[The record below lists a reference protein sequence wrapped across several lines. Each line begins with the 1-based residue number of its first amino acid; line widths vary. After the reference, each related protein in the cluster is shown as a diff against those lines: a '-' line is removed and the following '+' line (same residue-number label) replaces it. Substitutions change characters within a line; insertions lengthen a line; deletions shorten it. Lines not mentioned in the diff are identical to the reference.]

1 MSHKVINGQEESSSI
16 ISSNNIQYDNSNSNT
31 HNSNF
36 SNNLESHIDSFHNQ
50 YRTSI
55 NSKQDIT
62 DKTRNSLRKYTDSS
76 SNLTKKRKLIKK
88 KRPSSS
94 SKDLGKKKK
103 KRSSGSTTEHINESQ
118 QENNNQS
125 QNQKKDLEPIMEAP
139 PLEKIVKKS
148 NIYEFYIN
156 NRKGNKEELFFKD
169 NKISTTKYNIITFL
183 PKALMYQFLRLANV
197 YFVFIAVIQSI
208 PVISPLG
215 AATAIAPIVFVFT
228 VSLIREAIEDL
239 HRAKLDKEQNSD
251 DIETYRD
258 NCWTTIKS
266 GELEMGEIVQVKNE
280 GIFPADLMLIDS
292 NLPDG
297 ICYIETGT
305 LDGEKTLKIKT
316 SPNFTKGK
324 FIKKA
329 EILPNLESKLK
340 EQNNDALVLNGN
352 LIRNTEMPDKE
363 NNEKNKNE
371 EEKEKI
377 IYTKVDNI
385 SIEGIIQCDLPNP
398 SLYMLNGKA
407 NMRLNGIGNEF
418 PLDAKNL
425 LLKGARLKNTDWI
438 LGIVIYTGHNCKLM
452 KNAKEPIIKMS
463 SVEIILNKLLIGL
476 FILQVI
482 LSIISS
488 ILHFTYFKRDSN
500 LMIKSDTL
508 NEEEKIKNTFI
519 DYMDFNIYIDSLLS
533 FFTYLLLLNT
543 LIPVSLIIT
552 LEIVKIIQGIF
563 ITMDA
568 KSYSIYRKKFITTNS
583 VSLNEELGIVDYI
596 FSDKTGTLTCNK
608 MNLKFCVIGIQC
620 FEFIRNGLKS
630 DEIKINKDLR
640 EKEDIIPF
648 ENYDMIKSSSIKRT
662 NKDNSKE
669 NNTNLLPSIKYQN
682 YTVKSKE
689 KKNICIY
696 LDSSEKIIEEYWKAL
711 ALCHDCNIQN
721 GEYIGMSPDN
731 LELVK
736 SAKLQ
741 GFKFDVS
748 DNSHFVITYD
758 TNESNNNQYIENQKF
773 EKLCQIEFSSD
784 RKRESVLVKEGSLY
798 KLYIKGADS
807 IIEERLDE
815 STPTSVLERARYFV
829 NLFSARGYR
838 TLYVAMRILSVE
850 EYEDF
855 ISELEQAEM
864 DTLHKKEKLEQVH
877 ATIESNL
884 ILLGATIVEDKLQEN
899 VPEVIKEL
907 REAEI
912 KIWMLTGDKLSTA
925 YNIALSCNLINKKI
939 KTFFIEGKERQV
951 DENLKV
957 INKEEQEQVIITFV
971 KEYKHFIGEIEGGY
985 MEENTLKKK
994 FGILVDEKALL
1005 TITENEEIAKM
1016 FLSVAKLAVAVICC
1030 RVSPL
1035 QKSQVVKLLKNF
1047 DKTKITLAIGDG
1059 GNDVSMI
1066 MEAHI
1071 GIGIYGEEGLRAA
1084 QSSDYAIGEF
1094 QVLRRLLFFHG
1105 YLNLYRNSS
1114 MVIYFFYKNFVFTIN
1129 HFFYGFLND
1138 FSGQTIID
1146 DWFIILYNLL
1156 FTSLPLG
1163 VRGILDTTV
1172 KPEDGTIVELL
1183 MPFLYKEQKENPI
1196 FTIKNF
1202 ILSLFKGIIHAILNY
1217 FITIYTTNYVLN
1229 NDGYESNLW
1238 VISVCLYT
1246 NILLVV
1252 TVDLI
1257 ILTKY
1262 HTFINWIFII
1272 FFTLTLY
1279 ILFLVLVQ
1287 RISSFNS
1294 VGTMKI
1300 TFDSLLIW
1308 LNILFI
1314 VTICFLIDL
1323 IIVSFNALFFKTL
1336 RHEIQLIKDKN
1347 NISDE
1352 YIKTLSNPIKELL
1365 YEKLNKDNNEQQEI
1379 KIKKE
1384 KEKEIKKEII
1394 QEEEEVINKDK
1405 DKEINKDKEIKIK
1418 QKEKINNI
1426 NDKNINIIN
1435 VNKINN
1441 NDKYNE
1447 INLKMNNNNINNN
1460 IKINNINKSND
1471 IDKNK
1476 DIDII
1481 NNKPTIKKI
1490 IKKKRIKNIKHQ
1502 GTGIN
1507 TIEFKSN
1514 GTEKGIV
1521 NIKNKNN
1528 NKLISENNYRNEKT
1542 SSSYHKNLIYNEN
1555 KKISNRNMQFNSRK
1569 AAKNNR
1575 VNINMINGNNDSQK
1589 NSFSIQKDTT
1599 ERRLIKSKIK

>member
-1 MSHKVINGQEESSSI
+1 MSPKQRLNGQEESCSI
-16 ISSNNIQYDNSNSNT
+16 MSSNNIQYDNSNSYT
-31 HNSNF
+31 HNSNL
-36 SNNLESHIDSFHNQ
+36 SNNLDSHLDTYNNQ

-55 NSKQDIT
+55 NSKQDGFDARTTI
-62 DKTRNSLRKYTDSS
+62 RKPTDSS
-76 SNLTKKRKLIKK
+76 SKRGKLVK

-94 SKDLGKKKK
+94 QEIKKKKK
-103 KRSSGSTTEHINESQ
+103 KRLSNSTTDNKI
-118 QENNNQS
+118 ENQDKNSN
-125 QNQKKDLEPIMEAP
+125 NQKKDLEPIMEAP

-169 NKISTTKYNIITFL
+169 NKISTTKYNCITFL
-183 PKALMYQFLRLANV
+183 PKALMLQFIRLANV
-197 YFVFIAVIQSI
+197 YFVFIAIIQSI
-208 PVISPLG
+208 PIISPLG
-215 AATAIAPIVFVFT
+215 AATAIAPVVFVLS

-251 DIETYRD
+251 EIETYRD
-258 NCWTTIKS
+258 NCWEIIKS
-266 GELEMGEIVQVKNE
+266 GDLEMGEIVQVKNE
-280 GIFPADLMLIDS
+280 GIFPADLMLIES

-305 LDGEKTLKIKT
+305 LDGEKTLKIK
-316 SPNFTKGK
+316 SAPNFTKGK
-324 FIKKA
+324 FIKKVDSRLNNKLGKQNN
-329 EILPNLESKLK
+329 EILALNE
-340 EQNNDALVLNGN
+340 NNVNSVNNGGTN
-352 LIRNTEMPDKE
+352 LIRNTEMPDNDDKKRNVDE
-363 NNEKNKNE
+363 NNEDKN
-371 EEKEKI
+371 KI
-377 IYTKVDNI
+377 IYDKVDNL

-407 NMRLNGIGNEF
+407 NMRINGIGNEF

-452 KNAKEPIIKMS
+452 KNAKEPLTKMS
-463 SVEIILNKLLIGL
+463 TVEKLLNKLLVGI
-476 FILQVI
+476 FILQLI
-482 LSIISS
+482 LSLISA
-488 ILHFTYFKRDSN
+488 ILHFVYFKRDSK
-500 LMIKSDTL
+500 LMAESDTL
-508 NEEEKIKNTFI
+508 NDEEKNKNTFI
-519 DYMDFNIYIDSLLS
+519 DYKDFNIWVDSLLS

-543 LIPVSLIIT
+543 LIPVSLVIT
-552 LEIVKIIQGIF
+552 LEIVKLIQGLF
-563 ITMDA
+563 ISVDA
-568 KSYSIYRKKFITTNS
+568 KSYSFYRKKFITTNS

-620 FEFIRNGLKS
+620 YEFIRKGLNS
-630 DEIKINKDLR
+630 DEIEINKELR

-648 ENYDMIKSSSIKRT
+648 EDYDMIKNSSLKRG
-662 NKDNSKE
+662 NKIKE
-669 NNTNLLPSIKYQN
+669 NENNIKNNSNNLLPSIKYQN
-682 YTVKSKE
+682 YIVKSKE

-748 DNSHFVITYD
+748 DNSHFILAYE
-758 TNESNNNQYIENQKF
+758 TNEKNNFEQQKF
-773 EKLCQIEFSSD
+773 EKLCQIEFNSD

-815 STPTSVLERARYFV
+815 STPSAVLEKARYFV
-829 NLFSARGYR
+829 NLFSSKGYR

-850 EYEDF
+850 EFEDF

-864 DTLHKKEKLEQVH
+864 DTLHKKEKLEKVY
-877 ATIESNL
+877 ATIECNL

-939 KTFFIEGKERQV
+939 KTFFIEGKERQL
-951 DENLKV
+951 DENLNI
-957 INKEEQEQVIITFV
+957 INKAEQEEIIINFV
-971 KEYKHFIGEIEGGY
+971 KEYNYFVGDLEGGF
-985 MEENTLKKK
+985 MEENIHKKK

-1005 TITENEEIAKM
+1005 TITENEEIANM
-1016 FLSVAKLAVAVICC
+1016 FLSVAKKAIAVICC

-1035 QKSQVVKLLKNF
+1035 QKSQVVKLLKNY
-1047 DKTKITLAIGDG
+1047 DNSKITLAIGDG

-1094 QVLRRLLFFHG
+1094 QVLRRLIFFHG

-1114 MVIYFFYKNFVFTIN
+1114 MVIYFFYKNFVFTII
-1129 HFFYGFLND
+1129 HFFFGFLND

-1146 DWFIILYNLL
+1146 DWFITLYNLL

-1163 VRGILDTTV
+1163 VRGILDITL
-1172 KPEDGTIVELL
+1172 KPEDGKIVELL
-1183 MPFLYKEQKENPI
+1183 MPFLYKEQRENPI
-1196 FTIKNF
+1196 FTIKRF
-1202 ILSLFKGIIHAILNY
+1202 ILSLFKGVIHAILNY
-1217 FITIYTTNYVLN
+1217 FITIYTSNIIIN
-1229 NDGYESNLW
+1229 NDGFESNLW

-1246 NILLVV
+1246 NILLIV
-1252 TVDLI
+1252 TADLI

-1272 FFTLTLY
+1272 FMTIFLY
-1279 ILFLVLVQ
+1279 IIFLICVQ
-1287 RISSFNS
+1287 RFSFFKS
-1294 VGTMKI
+1294 MGTMKV

-1308 LNILFI
+1308 LNFFIVLIICISIDLFI
-1314 VTICFLIDL
+1314 LGINSI
-1323 IIVSFNALFFKTL
+1323 FFKSI
-1336 RHEIQLIKDKN
+1336 RHEVQLLENKD

-1352 YIKTLSNPIKELL
+1352 YIQNLNSPIKELL
-1365 YEKLNKDNNEQQEI
+1365 YEKLNKELKNETEKDNEKLNKEFRNETGKENG
-1379 KIKKE
+1379 KI
-1384 KEKEIKKEII
+1384 II
-1394 QEEEEVINKDK
+1394 ENEEE
-1405 DKEINKDKEIKIK
+1405 
-1418 QKEKINNI
+1418 
-1426 NDKNINIIN
+1426 
-1435 VNKINN
+1435 
-1441 NDKYNE
+1441 
-1447 INLKMNNNNINNN
+1447 
-1460 IKINNINKSND
+1460 IKINNSKSTININAIKSNNSNLD
-1471 IDKNK
+1471 KIERVSNLNMINTVNNTKNNVNILKEKDKN
-1476 DIDII
+1476 D
-1481 NNKPTIKKI
+1481 NNPSSNTTY
-1490 IKKKRIKNIKHQ
+1490 KRIVKRRKAKNLKNE
-1502 GTGIN
+1502 GTGIHIIDLKDNGINDNNDN
-1507 TIEFKSN
+1507 TKINS
-1514 GTEKGIV
+1514 
-1521 NIKNKNN
+1521 
-1528 NKLISENNYRNEKT
+1528 
-1542 SSSYHKNLIYNEN
+1542 YNEN
-1555 KKISNRNMQFNSRK
+1555 KKNNIFN
-1569 AAKNNR
+1569 
-1575 VNINMINGNNDSQK
+1575 
-1589 NSFSIQKDTT
+1589 
-1599 ERRLIKSKIK
+1599 L

>member
-1 MSHKVINGQEESSSI
+1 MSPKQRLNGQEESCSI
-16 ISSNNIQYDNSNSNT
+16 MSSNNIQYDNSNSYT
-31 HNSNF
+31 HNSNL
-36 SNNLESHIDSFHNQ
+36 SNNLDSHLDSYNNQ

-55 NSKQDIT
+55 NSKQDGFDARTTI
-62 DKTRNSLRKYTDSS
+62 RKPTDSS
-76 SNLTKKRKLIKK
+76 SKRGKLVK

-94 SKDLGKKKK
+94 QEIKKKKK
-103 KRSSGSTTEHINESQ
+103 KRLSNSTTDNKI
-118 QENNNQS
+118 ENQDKNSN
-125 QNQKKDLEPIMEAP
+125 NQKKDLEPIMEAP

-169 NKISTTKYNIITFL
+169 NKISTTKYNCITFL
-183 PKALMYQFLRLANV
+183 PKALMLQFIRLANV
-197 YFVFIAVIQSI
+197 YFVFIAIIQSI
-208 PVISPLG
+208 PIISPLG
-215 AATAIAPIVFVFT
+215 AATAIAPVVFVLS

-251 DIETYRD
+251 EIETYRD
-258 NCWTTIKS
+258 NCWEIIKS
-266 GELEMGEIVQVKNE
+266 GNLEMGEIVQVKNE
-280 GIFPADLMLIDS
+280 GIFPADLMLIES

-305 LDGEKTLKIKT
+305 LDGEKTLKIK
-316 SPNFTKGK
+316 SAPNFTKGK
-324 FIKKA
+324 FIKKVDSRLNNKLGKQNN
-329 EILPNLESKLK
+329 EILALNE
-340 EQNNDALVLNGN
+340 NNVNSVNNGGTN
-352 LIRNTEMPDKE
+352 LIRNTEMPDNDDKKRNVDE
-363 NNEKNKNE
+363 NNEDKN
-371 EEKEKI
+371 KI
-377 IYTKVDNI
+377 IYDKVDNL

-407 NMRLNGIGNEF
+407 NMRINGIGNEF

-452 KNAKEPIIKMS
+452 KNAKEPLTKMS
-463 SVEIILNKLLIGL
+463 TVEKLLNKLLVGI
-476 FILQVI
+476 FILQLI
-482 LSIISS
+482 LSLISA
-488 ILHFTYFKRDSN
+488 ILHFVYFKRDSK
-500 LMIKSDTL
+500 LMAESDTL
-508 NEEEKIKNTFI
+508 NDEEKNKNTFI
-519 DYMDFNIYIDSLLS
+519 DYMDFNIWVDSLLS

-543 LIPVSLIIT
+543 LIPVSLVIT
-552 LEIVKIIQGIF
+552 LEIVKLIQGLF
-563 ITMDA
+563 ISVDA
-568 KSYSIYRKKFITTNS
+568 KSYSFYRKKFITTNS

-620 FEFIRNGLKS
+620 YEFIRKGLNS
-630 DEIKINKDLR
+630 DEIEINKELR
-640 EKEDIIPF
+640 QKEDIIPF
-648 ENYDMIKSSSIKRT
+648 EDYDMIKNSSLKRG
-662 NKDNSKE
+662 NKIKE
-669 NNTNLLPSIKYQN
+669 NENNIKNNSNNLLPSIKYQN
-682 YTVKSKE
+682 YIVKSKE

-748 DNSHFVITYD
+748 DNSHFILAYE
-758 TNESNNNQYIENQKF
+758 TNEKNNFEQQKF
-773 EKLCQIEFSSD
+773 EKLCQIEFNSD

-815 STPTSVLERARYFV
+815 STPSAVLEKARYFV
-829 NLFSARGYR
+829 NLFSSKGYR

-850 EYEDF
+850 EFEDF

-864 DTLHKKEKLEQVH
+864 DTLHKKEKLEKVY
-877 ATIESNL
+877 ATIECNL

-939 KTFFIEGKERQV
+939 KTFFIEGKERQL
-951 DENLKV
+951 DENLNI
-957 INKEEQEQVIITFV
+957 INKAEQEEIIINFV
-971 KEYKHFIGEIEGGY
+971 KEYNYFVGDLEGGF
-985 MEENTLKKK
+985 MEENIHKKK

-1005 TITENEEIAKM
+1005 TITENEEIANM
-1016 FLSVAKLAVAVICC
+1016 FLSVAKKAIAVICC

-1035 QKSQVVKLLKNF
+1035 QKSQVVKLLKNY
-1047 DKTKITLAIGDG
+1047 DNSKITLAIGDG

-1094 QVLRRLLFFHG
+1094 QVLRRLIFFHG

-1114 MVIYFFYKNFVFTIN
+1114 MVIYFFYKNFVFTII
-1129 HFFYGFLND
+1129 HFFFGFLND

-1163 VRGILDTTV
+1163 VRGILDITL
-1172 KPEDGTIVELL
+1172 KPEDGKIVELL
-1183 MPFLYKEQKENPI
+1183 MPFLYKEQRENPI
-1196 FTIKNF
+1196 FTIKRF
-1202 ILSLFKGIIHAILNY
+1202 ILSLFKGVIHAILNY
-1217 FITIYTTNYVLN
+1217 FITIYTSNIIIN
-1229 NDGYESNLW
+1229 NDGFESNLW

-1246 NILLVV
+1246 NILLIV
-1252 TVDLI
+1252 TADLI

-1272 FFTLTLY
+1272 FMTIFLY
-1279 ILFLVLVQ
+1279 IIFLICVQ
-1287 RISSFNS
+1287 RFSFFKS
-1294 VGTMKI
+1294 MGTMKV

-1308 LNILFI
+1308 LNFFIVLIICISIDLFI
-1314 VTICFLIDL
+1314 LGINSI
-1323 IIVSFNALFFKTL
+1323 FFKSI
-1336 RHEIQLIKDKN
+1336 RHEVQLLENKD

-1352 YIKTLSNPIKELL
+1352 YIQNLNSPIKELL
-1365 YEKLNKDNNEQQEI
+1365 YEKLNKELKNETEKDNEKLNKEFRNETGKENG
-1379 KIKKE
+1379 KI
-1384 KEKEIKKEII
+1384 II
-1394 QEEEEVINKDK
+1394 ENEEE
-1405 DKEINKDKEIKIK
+1405 
-1418 QKEKINNI
+1418 
-1426 NDKNINIIN
+1426 
-1435 VNKINN
+1435 
-1441 NDKYNE
+1441 
-1447 INLKMNNNNINNN
+1447 
-1460 IKINNINKSND
+1460 IKINNSKSTININAIKSNNSNLD
-1471 IDKNK
+1471 KIERVSNLNMINTVNNTKNNVNILKEKDKN
-1476 DIDII
+1476 D
-1481 NNKPTIKKI
+1481 NNPSSNTTY
-1490 IKKKRIKNIKHQ
+1490 KRIVKRRKAKNLKNE
-1502 GTGIN
+1502 GTGIHIIDLKDNGINDNNDN
-1507 TIEFKSN
+1507 TKINS
-1514 GTEKGIV
+1514 
-1521 NIKNKNN
+1521 
-1528 NKLISENNYRNEKT
+1528 
-1542 SSSYHKNLIYNEN
+1542 YNEN
-1555 KKISNRNMQFNSRK
+1555 KKNNIFNKNHNILQNEKNKNKNLIYDEKENKKIGNSQKNKNRIK
-1569 AAKNNR
+1569 I
-1575 VNINMINGNNDSQK
+1575 VNINNRKVDNSIMK
-1589 NSFSIQKDTT
+1589 NSISLQRDTT
-1599 ERRLIKSKIK
+1599 ERKLLKSNFIK

>member
-1 MSHKVINGQEESSSI
+1 MSPKQRLNGQEESCSI
-16 ISSNNIQYDNSNSNT
+16 MSSNNIQYDNSNSYT
-31 HNSNF
+31 HNSNL
-36 SNNLESHIDSFHNQ
+36 SNNLDSHLDSYNNQ

-55 NSKQDIT
+55 NSKQDGFDARTTI
-62 DKTRNSLRKYTDSS
+62 RKPTDSS
-76 SNLTKKRKLIKK
+76 SKRGKLVK

-94 SKDLGKKKK
+94 QEIKKKKK
-103 KRSSGSTTEHINESQ
+103 KRLSNSTTDNKI
-118 QENNNQS
+118 ENQDKNSN
-125 QNQKKDLEPIMEAP
+125 NQKKDLEPIMEAP

-169 NKISTTKYNIITFL
+169 NKISTTKYNCITFL
-183 PKALMYQFLRLANV
+183 PKALMLQFIRLANV
-197 YFVFIAVIQSI
+197 YFVFIAIIQSI
-208 PVISPLG
+208 PIISPLG
-215 AATAIAPIVFVFT
+215 AATAIAPVVFVLS

-251 DIETYRD
+251 EIETYRD
-258 NCWTTIKS
+258 NCWEIIKS
-266 GELEMGEIVQVKNE
+266 GDLEMGEIVQVKNE
-280 GIFPADLMLIDS
+280 GIFPADLMLIES

-305 LDGEKTLKIKT
+305 LDGEKTLKIK
-316 SPNFTKGK
+316 SAPNFTKGK
-324 FIKKA
+324 FIKKVDSRLNNKLGKQNN
-329 EILPNLESKLK
+329 EILALNE
-340 EQNNDALVLNGN
+340 NNVNSVNNGGTN
-352 LIRNTEMPDKE
+352 LIRNTEMPDNDDKKRNVDE
-363 NNEKNKNE
+363 NNEDKN
-371 EEKEKI
+371 KI
-377 IYTKVDNI
+377 IYDKVDNL

-407 NMRLNGIGNEF
+407 NMRINGIGNEF

-452 KNAKEPIIKMS
+452 KNAKEPLTKMS
-463 SVEIILNKLLIGL
+463 TVEKLLNKLLVGI
-476 FILQVI
+476 FILQLI
-482 LSIISS
+482 LSLISA
-488 ILHFTYFKRDSN
+488 ILHFVYFKRDSK
-500 LMIKSDTL
+500 LMAESDTL
-508 NEEEKIKNTFI
+508 NDEEKNKNTFI
-519 DYMDFNIYIDSLLS
+519 DYMDFNIWVDSLLS

-543 LIPVSLIIT
+543 LIPVSLVIT
-552 LEIVKIIQGIF
+552 LEIVKLIQGLF
-563 ITMDA
+563 ISVDA
-568 KSYSIYRKKFITTNS
+568 KSYSFYRKKFITTNS

-620 FEFIRNGLKS
+620 YEFIRKGLNS
-630 DEIKINKDLR
+630 DEIEINKELR
-640 EKEDIIPF
+640 QKEDIIPF
-648 ENYDMIKSSSIKRT
+648 EDYDMIKNSSLKRG
-662 NKDNSKE
+662 NKIKE
-669 NNTNLLPSIKYQN
+669 NENNIKNNSNNLLPSIKYQN
-682 YTVKSKE
+682 YIVKSKE

-748 DNSHFVITYD
+748 DNSHFILAYE
-758 TNESNNNQYIENQKF
+758 TNEKNNFEQQKF
-773 EKLCQIEFSSD
+773 EKLCQIEFNSD

-815 STPTSVLERARYFV
+815 STPSAVLEKARYFV
-829 NLFSARGYR
+829 NLFSSKGYR

-850 EYEDF
+850 EFEDF
-855 ISELEQAEM
+855 ISELEQVEM
-864 DTLHKKEKLEQVH
+864 DTLHKKEKLEKVY
-877 ATIESNL
+877 ATIECNL

-939 KTFFIEGKERQV
+939 KTFFIEGKERQL
-951 DENLKV
+951 DENLNI
-957 INKEEQEQVIITFV
+957 INKAEQEEIIINFV
-971 KEYKHFIGEIEGGY
+971 KEYNYFVGDLEGGF
-985 MEENTLKKK
+985 MEENIHKKK

-1005 TITENEEIAKM
+1005 TITENEEIANM
-1016 FLSVAKLAVAVICC
+1016 FLSVAKKAIAVICC

-1035 QKSQVVKLLKNF
+1035 QKSQVVKLLKNY
-1047 DKTKITLAIGDG
+1047 DNSKITLAIGDG

-1094 QVLRRLLFFHG
+1094 QVLRRLIFFHG

-1114 MVIYFFYKNFVFTIN
+1114 MVIYFFYKNFVFTII
-1129 HFFYGFLND
+1129 HFFFGFLND

-1163 VRGILDTTV
+1163 VRGILDITL
-1172 KPEDGTIVELL
+1172 KPEDGKIVELL
-1183 MPFLYKEQKENPI
+1183 MPFLYKEQRENPI
-1196 FTIKNF
+1196 FTIKRF
-1202 ILSLFKGIIHAILNY
+1202 ILSLFKGVIHAILNY
-1217 FITIYTTNYVLN
+1217 FITIYTSNIIIN
-1229 NDGYESNLW
+1229 NDGFESNLW

-1246 NILLVV
+1246 NILLIV
-1252 TVDLI
+1252 TADLI

-1272 FFTLTLY
+1272 FMTIFLY
-1279 ILFLVLVQ
+1279 IIFLICVQ
-1287 RISSFNS
+1287 RFSFFKS
-1294 VGTMKI
+1294 MGTMKV

-1308 LNILFI
+1308 LNFFIVLIICISIDLFI
-1314 VTICFLIDL
+1314 LGINSI
-1323 IIVSFNALFFKTL
+1323 FFKSI
-1336 RHEIQLIKDKN
+1336 RHEVQLLENKD

-1352 YIKTLSNPIKELL
+1352 YIQNLNSPIKELL
-1365 YEKLNKDNNEQQEI
+1365 YEKLNKELKNETEKDNEKLNKEFRNETGKENG
-1379 KIKKE
+1379 KI
-1384 KEKEIKKEII
+1384 II
-1394 QEEEEVINKDK
+1394 ENEEE
-1405 DKEINKDKEIKIK
+1405 
-1418 QKEKINNI
+1418 
-1426 NDKNINIIN
+1426 
-1435 VNKINN
+1435 
-1441 NDKYNE
+1441 
-1447 INLKMNNNNINNN
+1447 
-1460 IKINNINKSND
+1460 IKINNSKSTININAIKSNNSNLD
-1471 IDKNK
+1471 KIERVSNLNMINTVNNTKNNVNILKEKDKN
-1476 DIDII
+1476 D
-1481 NNKPTIKKI
+1481 NNPSSNTTY
-1490 IKKKRIKNIKHQ
+1490 KRIVKRRKAKNLKNE
-1502 GTGIN
+1502 GTGIHIIDLKDNGINDNNDN
-1507 TIEFKSN
+1507 TKINS
-1514 GTEKGIV
+1514 
-1521 NIKNKNN
+1521 
-1528 NKLISENNYRNEKT
+1528 
-1542 SSSYHKNLIYNEN
+1542 YNEN
-1555 KKISNRNMQFNSRK
+1555 KKNNIFNKNHNILQNEKNKNKNLIYDEKENKKIGNSQKNKNRIK
-1569 AAKNNR
+1569 I
-1575 VNINMINGNNDSQK
+1575 VNINNRKVDNSIMK
-1589 NSFSIQKDTT
+1589 NSISLQRDTT
-1599 ERRLIKSKIK
+1599 ERKLLKSNFIK

>member
-1 MSHKVINGQEESSSI
+1 MSPKQRLNGQEESCSI
-16 ISSNNIQYDNSNSNT
+16 MSSNNIQYDNSNSYT
-31 HNSNF
+31 HNSNL
-36 SNNLESHIDSFHNQ
+36 SNNLDSHLDSYNNQ

-55 NSKQDIT
+55 NSKQDGFDARTTI
-62 DKTRNSLRKYTDSS
+62 RKPTDSS
-76 SNLTKKRKLIKK
+76 SKRGKLVK

-94 SKDLGKKKK
+94 QEIKKKKK
-103 KRSSGSTTEHINESQ
+103 KRLSNSTTDNKI
-118 QENNNQS
+118 ENQDKNSN
-125 QNQKKDLEPIMEAP
+125 NQKKDLEPIMEAP

-169 NKISTTKYNIITFL
+169 NKISTTKYNCITFL
-183 PKALMYQFLRLANV
+183 PKALMLQFIRLANV
-197 YFVFIAVIQSI
+197 YFVFIAIIQSI
-208 PVISPLG
+208 PIISPLG
-215 AATAIAPIVFVFT
+215 AATAIAPIVFVLS

-251 DIETYRD
+251 EIETYRD
-258 NCWTTIKS
+258 NCWEIIKS
-266 GELEMGEIVQVKNE
+266 GDLEMGEIVQVKNE
-280 GIFPADLMLIDS
+280 GIFPADLMLIES

-305 LDGEKTLKIKT
+305 LDGEKTLKIK
-316 SPNFTKGK
+316 SAPNFTKGK
-324 FIKKA
+324 FIKKVDSRLNNKLGKQNN
-329 EILPNLESKLK
+329 EILALNE
-340 EQNNDALVLNGN
+340 NNVNSVNNGGTN
-352 LIRNTEMPDKE
+352 LIRNTEMPDNDDKKRNVDE
-363 NNEKNKNE
+363 NNEDKN
-371 EEKEKI
+371 KI
-377 IYTKVDNI
+377 IYDKVDNL

-407 NMRLNGIGNEF
+407 NMRINGIGNEF

-452 KNAKEPIIKMS
+452 KNAKEPLTKMS
-463 SVEIILNKLLIGL
+463 TVEKLLNKLLVGI
-476 FILQVI
+476 FILQLI
-482 LSIISS
+482 LSLISA
-488 ILHFTYFKRDSN
+488 ILHFVYFKRDSK
-500 LMIKSDTL
+500 LMAESDTL
-508 NEEEKIKNTFI
+508 NDEEKNKNTFI
-519 DYMDFNIYIDSLLS
+519 DYMDFNIWVDSLLS

-543 LIPVSLIIT
+543 LIPVSLVIA
-552 LEIVKIIQGIF
+552 LEIVKLIQGLF
-563 ITMDA
+563 ISVDA
-568 KSYSIYRKKFITTNS
+568 KSYSFYRKKFITTNS

-620 FEFIRNGLKS
+620 YEFIRKGLNS
-630 DEIKINKDLR
+630 DEIEINKELR

-648 ENYDMIKSSSIKRT
+648 EDYDMIKNSSLKRG
-662 NKDNSKE
+662 NKIKE
-669 NNTNLLPSIKYQN
+669 NENNIKNNSNNLLPSIKYQN
-682 YTVKSKE
+682 YIVKSKE

-736 SAKLQ
+736 SAKVQ

-748 DNSHFVITYD
+748 DNSHFILAYE
-758 TNESNNNQYIENQKF
+758 TNEKNNFEQQKF
-773 EKLCQIEFSSD
+773 EKLCQIEFNSD

-815 STPTSVLERARYFV
+815 STPSAVLEKARYFV
-829 NLFSARGYR
+829 NLFSSKGYR

-850 EYEDF
+850 EFEDF

-864 DTLHKKEKLEQVH
+864 DTLHKKEKLEKVY
-877 ATIESNL
+877 ATIECNL

-939 KTFFIEGKERQV
+939 KTFFIEGKERQL
-951 DENLKV
+951 DENLNI
-957 INKEEQEQVIITFV
+957 INKAEQEEIIINFV
-971 KEYKHFIGEIEGGY
+971 KEYNYFVGDLEGGF
-985 MEENTLKKK
+985 MEENIHKKK

-1005 TITENEEIAKM
+1005 TITENEEIANM
-1016 FLSVAKLAVAVICC
+1016 FLSVAKKAIAVICC

-1035 QKSQVVKLLKNF
+1035 QKSQVVKLLKNY
-1047 DKTKITLAIGDG
+1047 DNSKITLAIGDG

-1094 QVLRRLLFFHG
+1094 QVLRRLIFFHG

-1114 MVIYFFYKNFVFTIN
+1114 MVIYFFYKNFVFTII
-1129 HFFYGFLND
+1129 HFFFGFLND

-1163 VRGILDTTV
+1163 VRGILDITL
-1172 KPEDGTIVELL
+1172 KPEDGKIVELL
-1183 MPFLYKEQKENPI
+1183 MPFLYKEQRENPI
-1196 FTIKNF
+1196 FTVKRF
-1202 ILSLFKGIIHAILNY
+1202 ILSLFKGVIHAILNY
-1217 FITIYTTNYVLN
+1217 FITIYTSNIIIN
-1229 NDGYESNLW
+1229 NDGFESNLW

-1246 NILLVV
+1246 NILLIV
-1252 TVDLI
+1252 TADLI

-1272 FFTLTLY
+1272 FMTIFLY
-1279 ILFLVLVQ
+1279 IIFLICVQ
-1287 RISSFNS
+1287 RFSFFKS
-1294 VGTMKI
+1294 MGTMKV

-1308 LNILFI
+1308 LNFFIVLIICISIDLFI
-1314 VTICFLIDL
+1314 LGINSI
-1323 IIVSFNALFFKTL
+1323 FFKSI
-1336 RHEIQLIKDKN
+1336 RHEVQLLENKD

-1352 YIKTLSNPIKELL
+1352 YIQNLNSPIKELL
-1365 YEKLNKDNNEQQEI
+1365 YEKLNKELKNETEKDNEKLNKEFRNETGKENG
-1379 KIKKE
+1379 KI
-1384 KEKEIKKEII
+1384 II
-1394 QEEEEVINKDK
+1394 ENEEE
-1405 DKEINKDKEIKIK
+1405 
-1418 QKEKINNI
+1418 
-1426 NDKNINIIN
+1426 
-1435 VNKINN
+1435 
-1441 NDKYNE
+1441 
-1447 INLKMNNNNINNN
+1447 
-1460 IKINNINKSND
+1460 IKINNSKSTININAIKSNNSNLD
-1471 IDKNK
+1471 KIERVSNLNMINTVNNTKNNVNILKEKDKN
-1476 DIDII
+1476 D
-1481 NNKPTIKKI
+1481 NNPSSNTTY
-1490 IKKKRIKNIKHQ
+1490 KRIVKRRKAKNLKNE
-1502 GTGIN
+1502 GTGIHIIDLKDNGINDNNDN
-1507 TIEFKSN
+1507 TKINS
-1514 GTEKGIV
+1514 
-1521 NIKNKNN
+1521 
-1528 NKLISENNYRNEKT
+1528 
-1542 SSSYHKNLIYNEN
+1542 YNEN
-1555 KKISNRNMQFNSRK
+1555 KKNNIFNKNHNILQNEKNKNKNLIYDEKENKKIGNSQKNKNRIK
-1569 AAKNNR
+1569 I
-1575 VNINMINGNNDSQK
+1575 VNINNRKVDNSIMK
-1589 NSFSIQKDTT
+1589 NSISLQRDTT
-1599 ERRLIKSKIK
+1599 ERKLLKSNFIK

>member
-1 MSHKVINGQEESSSI
+1 MSPKQRLNGQEESCSI
-16 ISSNNIQYDNSNSNT
+16 MSSNNIQYDNSNSYT
-31 HNSNF
+31 HNSNL
-36 SNNLESHIDSFHNQ
+36 SNNLDSHLDSYNNQ

-55 NSKQDIT
+55 NSKQDGFDARTTI
-62 DKTRNSLRKYTDSS
+62 RKPTDSS
-76 SNLTKKRKLIKK
+76 SKRGKLVK

-94 SKDLGKKKK
+94 QEIKKKKK
-103 KRSSGSTTEHINESQ
+103 KRLSNSTTDNKI
-118 QENNNQS
+118 ENQDKNSN
-125 QNQKKDLEPIMEAP
+125 NQKKDLEPIMEAP

-169 NKISTTKYNIITFL
+169 NKISTTKYNCITFL
-183 PKALMYQFLRLANV
+183 PKALMLQFIRLANV
-197 YFVFIAVIQSI
+197 YFVFIAIIQSI
-208 PVISPLG
+208 PIISPLG
-215 AATAIAPIVFVFT
+215 AATAIAPVVFVLS

-251 DIETYRD
+251 EIETYRD
-258 NCWTTIKS
+258 NCWEIIKS
-266 GELEMGEIVQVKNE
+266 GDLEMGEIVQVKNE
-280 GIFPADLMLIDS
+280 GIFPADLMLIES

-305 LDGEKTLKIKT
+305 LDGEKTLKIK
-316 SPNFTKGK
+316 SAPNFTKGK
-324 FIKKA
+324 FIKKVDSRLNNKLGKQNN
-329 EILPNLESKLK
+329 EILALNE
-340 EQNNDALVLNGN
+340 NNVNSVNNGGTN
-352 LIRNTEMPDKE
+352 LIRNTEMPDNDDKKRNVDE
-363 NNEKNKNE
+363 NNEDKN
-371 EEKEKI
+371 KI
-377 IYTKVDNI
+377 IYDKVDNL

-407 NMRLNGIGNEF
+407 NMRINGIGNEF

-452 KNAKEPIIKMS
+452 KNAKEPLTKMS
-463 SVEIILNKLLIGL
+463 TVEKLLNKLLVGI
-476 FILQVI
+476 FILQLI
-482 LSIISS
+482 LSLISA
-488 ILHFTYFKRDSN
+488 ILHFVYFKRDSK
-500 LMIKSDTL
+500 LMAESDTL
-508 NEEEKIKNTFI
+508 NDEEKNKNTFI
-519 DYMDFNIYIDSLLS
+519 DYMDFNIWVDSLLS

-543 LIPVSLIIT
+543 LIPVSLVIT
-552 LEIVKIIQGIF
+552 LEIVKLIQGLF
-563 ITMDA
+563 ISVDA
-568 KSYSIYRKKFITTNS
+568 KSYSFYRKKFITTNS

-620 FEFIRNGLKS
+620 YEFIRKGLNS
-630 DEIKINKDLR
+630 DEIEINKELR
-640 EKEDIIPF
+640 QKEDIIPF
-648 ENYDMIKSSSIKRT
+648 EDYDMIKNSSLKRG
-662 NKDNSKE
+662 NKIKE
-669 NNTNLLPSIKYQN
+669 NENNIKNNSNNLLPSIKYQN
-682 YTVKSKE
+682 YIVKSKE

-748 DNSHFVITYD
+748 DNSHFILAYE
-758 TNESNNNQYIENQKF
+758 TNEKNNFEQQKF
-773 EKLCQIEFSSD
+773 EKLCQIEFNSD

-815 STPTSVLERARYFV
+815 STPSAVLEKARYFV
-829 NLFSARGYR
+829 NLFSSKGYR

-850 EYEDF
+850 EFEDF
-855 ISELEQAEM
+855 ISELEQVEM
-864 DTLHKKEKLEQVH
+864 DTLHKKEKLEKVY
-877 ATIESNL
+877 ATIECNL

-939 KTFFIEGKERQV
+939 KTFFIEGKERQL
-951 DENLKV
+951 DENLNI
-957 INKEEQEQVIITFV
+957 INKAEQEEIIINFV
-971 KEYKHFIGEIEGGY
+971 KEYNYFVGDLEGGF
-985 MEENTLKKK
+985 MEENIHKKK

-1005 TITENEEIAKM
+1005 TITENEEIANM
-1016 FLSVAKLAVAVICC
+1016 FLSVAKKAIAVICC

-1035 QKSQVVKLLKNF
+1035 QKSQVVKLLKNY
-1047 DKTKITLAIGDG
+1047 DNSKITLAIGDG

-1094 QVLRRLLFFHG
+1094 QVLRRLIFFHG

-1114 MVIYFFYKNFVFTIN
+1114 MVIYFFYKNFVFTII
-1129 HFFYGFLND
+1129 HFFFGFLND

-1163 VRGILDTTV
+1163 VRGILDITL
-1172 KPEDGTIVELL
+1172 KPEDGKIVELL
-1183 MPFLYKEQKENPI
+1183 MPFLYKEQRENPI
-1196 FTIKNF
+1196 FTIKRF
-1202 ILSLFKGIIHAILNY
+1202 ILSLFKGVIHAILNY
-1217 FITIYTTNYVLN
+1217 FITIYTSNIIIN
-1229 NDGYESNLW
+1229 NDGFESNLW

-1246 NILLVV
+1246 NILLIV
-1252 TVDLI
+1252 TADLI

-1272 FFTLTLY
+1272 FMTIFLY
-1279 ILFLVLVQ
+1279 IIFLICVQ
-1287 RISSFNS
+1287 RFSFFKS
-1294 VGTMKI
+1294 MGTMKV

-1308 LNILFI
+1308 LNFFIVLIICISIDLFI
-1314 VTICFLIDL
+1314 LGINSI
-1323 IIVSFNALFFKTL
+1323 FFKSI
-1336 RHEIQLIKDKN
+1336 RHEVQLLENKD

-1352 YIKTLSNPIKELL
+1352 YIQNLNSPIKELL
-1365 YEKLNKDNNEQQEI
+1365 YEKLNKELKNETEKDNEKLNKEFRNETGKENG
-1379 KIKKE
+1379 KI
-1384 KEKEIKKEII
+1384 II
-1394 QEEEEVINKDK
+1394 ENEEE
-1405 DKEINKDKEIKIK
+1405 
-1418 QKEKINNI
+1418 
-1426 NDKNINIIN
+1426 
-1435 VNKINN
+1435 
-1441 NDKYNE
+1441 
-1447 INLKMNNNNINNN
+1447 
-1460 IKINNINKSND
+1460 IKINNSKSTININAIKLNNSNLD
-1471 IDKNK
+1471 KIERVSNLNMINTVNNTKNNVNILKEKDKN
-1476 DIDII
+1476 D
-1481 NNKPTIKKI
+1481 NNPSSNTTY
-1490 IKKKRIKNIKHQ
+1490 KRIVKRRKAKNLKNE
-1502 GTGIN
+1502 GTGIHIIDLKDNGINDNNDN
-1507 TIEFKSN
+1507 TKINS
-1514 GTEKGIV
+1514 
-1521 NIKNKNN
+1521 
-1528 NKLISENNYRNEKT
+1528 
-1542 SSSYHKNLIYNEN
+1542 YNEN
-1555 KKISNRNMQFNSRK
+1555 KKNNIFN
-1569 AAKNNR
+1569 KNH
-1575 VNINMINGNNDSQK
+1575 NILQNEKNKNKNKNLIYDEKENKKIGNSQK
-1589 NSFSIQKDTT
+1589 NKNRIKIVNSISLQRETT
-1599 ERRLIKSKIK
+1599 ERKLLKSNFIK

>member
-1 MSHKVINGQEESSSI
+1 MSPKQRLNGQEESCSI
-16 ISSNNIQYDNSNSNT
+16 MSSNNIQYDNSNSYT
-31 HNSNF
+31 HNSNL
-36 SNNLESHIDSFHNQ
+36 SNNLDSHLDSYNNQ

-55 NSKQDIT
+55 NSKQDGFDARTTI
-62 DKTRNSLRKYTDSS
+62 RKPTDSS
-76 SNLTKKRKLIKK
+76 SKRGKLVK

-94 SKDLGKKKK
+94 QEIKKKKK
-103 KRSSGSTTEHINESQ
+103 KRLSNSTTDNKI
-118 QENNNQS
+118 ENQDKNSN
-125 QNQKKDLEPIMEAP
+125 NQKKDLEPIMEAP

-169 NKISTTKYNIITFL
+169 NKISTTKYNCITFL
-183 PKALMYQFLRLANV
+183 PKALMLQFIRLANV
-197 YFVFIAVIQSI
+197 YFVFIAIIQSI
-208 PVISPLG
+208 PIISPLG
-215 AATAIAPIVFVFT
+215 AATAIAPIVFVLS

-251 DIETYRD
+251 EIETYRD
-258 NCWTTIKS
+258 NCWEIIKS
-266 GELEMGEIVQVKNE
+266 GDLEMGEIVQVKNE
-280 GIFPADLMLIDS
+280 GIFPADLMLIES

-305 LDGEKTLKIKT
+305 LDGEKTLKIK
-316 SPNFTKGK
+316 SAPNFTKGK
-324 FIKKA
+324 FIKKVDSRLNNKLGKQNN
-329 EILPNLESKLK
+329 EILALNE
-340 EQNNDALVLNGN
+340 NNVNSVNNGGTN
-352 LIRNTEMPDKE
+352 LIRNTEMPDNDDKKRNVDE
-363 NNEKNKNE
+363 NNEDKN
-371 EEKEKI
+371 KI
-377 IYTKVDNI
+377 IYDKVDNL

-407 NMRLNGIGNEF
+407 NMRINGIGNEF

-452 KNAKEPIIKMS
+452 KNAKEPLTKMS
-463 SVEIILNKLLIGL
+463 TVEKLLNKLLVGI
-476 FILQVI
+476 FILQLI
-482 LSIISS
+482 LSLISA
-488 ILHFTYFKRDSN
+488 ILHFVYFKRDSK
-500 LMIKSDTL
+500 LMAESDTL
-508 NEEEKIKNTFI
+508 NDEEKNKNTFI
-519 DYMDFNIYIDSLLS
+519 DYMDFNIWVDSLLS

-543 LIPVSLIIT
+543 LIPVSLVIT
-552 LEIVKIIQGIF
+552 LEIVKLIQGLF
-563 ITMDA
+563 ISVDA
-568 KSYSIYRKKFITTNS
+568 KSYSFYRKKFITTNS

-620 FEFIRNGLKS
+620 YEFIRKGLNS
-630 DEIKINKDLR
+630 DEIEINKELR

-648 ENYDMIKSSSIKRT
+648 EDYDMIKNSSLKRG
-662 NKDNSKE
+662 NKIKE
-669 NNTNLLPSIKYQN
+669 NENNIKNNSNNLLPSIKYQN
-682 YTVKSKE
+682 YIVKSKE

-748 DNSHFVITYD
+748 DNSHFILAYE
-758 TNESNNNQYIENQKF
+758 TNEKNNFEQQKF
-773 EKLCQIEFSSD
+773 EKLCQIEFNSD

-815 STPTSVLERARYFV
+815 STPSAVLEKARYFV
-829 NLFSARGYR
+829 NLFSSKGYR

-850 EYEDF
+850 EFEDF

-864 DTLHKKEKLEQVH
+864 DTLHKKEKLEKVY
-877 ATIESNL
+877 ATIECNL

-939 KTFFIEGKERQV
+939 KTFFIEGKERQL
-951 DENLKV
+951 DENLNI
-957 INKEEQEQVIITFV
+957 INKAEQEEIIINFV
-971 KEYKHFIGEIEGGY
+971 KEYNYFVGDLEGGF
-985 MEENTLKKK
+985 MEENIHKKK

-1005 TITENEEIAKM
+1005 TITENEEIANM
-1016 FLSVAKLAVAVICC
+1016 FLSVAKKAIAVICC

-1035 QKSQVVKLLKNF
+1035 QKSQVVKLLKNY
-1047 DKTKITLAIGDG
+1047 DNSKITLAIGDG

-1094 QVLRRLLFFHG
+1094 QVLRRLIFFHG

-1114 MVIYFFYKNFVFTIN
+1114 MVIYFFYKNFVFTII
-1129 HFFYGFLND
+1129 HFFFGFLND

-1146 DWFIILYNLL
+1146 DWFITLYNLL

-1163 VRGILDTTV
+1163 VRGILDITL
-1172 KPEDGTIVELL
+1172 KPEDGKIVELL
-1183 MPFLYKEQKENPI
+1183 MPFLYKEQRENPI
-1196 FTIKNF
+1196 FTIKRF
-1202 ILSLFKGIIHAILNY
+1202 ILSLFKGVIHAILNY
-1217 FITIYTTNYVLN
+1217 FITIYTSNIIIN
-1229 NDGYESNLW
+1229 NDGFESNLW

-1246 NILLVV
+1246 NILLIV
-1252 TVDLI
+1252 TADLI

-1272 FFTLTLY
+1272 FMTIFLY
-1279 ILFLVLVQ
+1279 IIFLICVQ
-1287 RISSFNS
+1287 RFSFFKS
-1294 VGTMKI
+1294 MGTMKV

-1308 LNILFI
+1308 LNFFIVLIICISIDLFI
-1314 VTICFLIDL
+1314 LGINSI
-1323 IIVSFNALFFKTL
+1323 FFKSI
-1336 RHEIQLIKDKN
+1336 RHEVQLLENKD

-1352 YIKTLSNPIKELL
+1352 YIQNLNSPIKELL
-1365 YEKLNKDNNEQQEI
+1365 YEKLNKKLKNETEKDNEKLNKEFRNETGKENG
-1379 KIKKE
+1379 KI
-1384 KEKEIKKEII
+1384 II
-1394 QEEEEVINKDK
+1394 ENEEE
-1405 DKEINKDKEIKIK
+1405 
-1418 QKEKINNI
+1418 
-1426 NDKNINIIN
+1426 
-1435 VNKINN
+1435 
-1441 NDKYNE
+1441 
-1447 INLKMNNNNINNN
+1447 
-1460 IKINNINKSND
+1460 IKINNSKSTININAIKSNNSNLD
-1471 IDKNK
+1471 KIERVSNLNMINTVNNTKNNVNILKEKDKN
-1476 DIDII
+1476 D
-1481 NNKPTIKKI
+1481 NNPSSNTTY
-1490 IKKKRIKNIKHQ
+1490 KRIVKRRKAKNLKNE
-1502 GTGIN
+1502 GTGIHIIDLKDNGINDNNDN
-1507 TIEFKSN
+1507 TKINS
-1514 GTEKGIV
+1514 
-1521 NIKNKNN
+1521 
-1528 NKLISENNYRNEKT
+1528 
-1542 SSSYHKNLIYNEN
+1542 YNEN
-1555 KKISNRNMQFNSRK
+1555 KKNNIFNKNHNILQNEKNKNKNKNLIYDEKENKKIGNSQKNKNRIK
-1569 AAKNNR
+1569 I
-1575 VNINMINGNNDSQK
+1575 VNINNRKVDNSIMK
-1589 NSFSIQKDTT
+1589 NSISLQRDTT
-1599 ERRLIKSKIK
+1599 ERKLLKSNFIK

>member
-1 MSHKVINGQEESSSI
+1 MSPKQRLNGQEESCSI
-16 ISSNNIQYDNSNSNT
+16 MSSNNIQYDNSNSYT
-31 HNSNF
+31 HNSNL
-36 SNNLESHIDSFHNQ
+36 SNNLDSHLDSYNNQ

-55 NSKQDIT
+55 NSKQDGFDARTTI
-62 DKTRNSLRKYTDSS
+62 RKPTDSS
-76 SNLTKKRKLIKK
+76 SKRGKLVK

-94 SKDLGKKKK
+94 QEIKKKKK
-103 KRSSGSTTEHINESQ
+103 KRLSNSTTDNKI
-118 QENNNQS
+118 ENQDKNSN
-125 QNQKKDLEPIMEAP
+125 NQKKDLEPIMEAP

-169 NKISTTKYNIITFL
+169 NKISTTKYNCITFL
-183 PKALMYQFLRLANV
+183 PKALMLQFIRLANV
-197 YFVFIAVIQSI
+197 YFVFIAIIQSI
-208 PVISPLG
+208 PIISPLG
-215 AATAIAPIVFVFT
+215 AATAIAPVVFVLS

-251 DIETYRD
+251 EIETYRD
-258 NCWTTIKS
+258 NCWEIIKS
-266 GELEMGEIVQVKNE
+266 GDLEMGEIVQVKNE
-280 GIFPADLMLIDS
+280 GIFPADLMLIES

-305 LDGEKTLKIKT
+305 LDGEKTLKIK
-316 SPNFTKGK
+316 SAPNFTKGK
-324 FIKKA
+324 FIKKVDSRLNNKLGKQNN
-329 EILPNLESKLK
+329 EILALNE
-340 EQNNDALVLNGN
+340 NNVNSVNNGGTN
-352 LIRNTEMPDKE
+352 LIRNTEMPDNDDKKRNVDE
-363 NNEKNKNE
+363 NNEDKN
-371 EEKEKI
+371 KI
-377 IYTKVDNI
+377 IYDKVDNL

-407 NMRLNGIGNEF
+407 NMRINGIGNEF

-452 KNAKEPIIKMS
+452 KNAKEPLTKMS
-463 SVEIILNKLLIGL
+463 TVEKLLNKLLVGI
-476 FILQVI
+476 FILQLI
-482 LSIISS
+482 LSLISA
-488 ILHFTYFKRDSN
+488 ILHFVYFKRDSK
-500 LMIKSDTL
+500 LMAESDTL
-508 NEEEKIKNTFI
+508 NDEEKNKNTFI
-519 DYMDFNIYIDSLLS
+519 DYMDFNIWVDSLLS

-543 LIPVSLIIT
+543 LIPVSLVIT
-552 LEIVKIIQGIF
+552 LEIVKLIQGLF
-563 ITMDA
+563 ISVDA
-568 KSYSIYRKKFITTNS
+568 KSYSFYRKKFITTNS

-620 FEFIRNGLKS
+620 YEFIRKGLNS
-630 DEIKINKDLR
+630 DEIEINKELR
-640 EKEDIIPF
+640 QKEDIIPF
-648 ENYDMIKSSSIKRT
+648 EDYDMIKNSSLKRG
-662 NKDNSKE
+662 NKIKE
-669 NNTNLLPSIKYQN
+669 NENNIKNNSNNLLPSIKYQN
-682 YTVKSKE
+682 YIVKSKE

-748 DNSHFVITYD
+748 DNSHFILAYE
-758 TNESNNNQYIENQKF
+758 TNEKNNFEQQKF
-773 EKLCQIEFSSD
+773 EKLCQIEFNSD

-815 STPTSVLERARYFV
+815 STPSAVLEKARYFV
-829 NLFSARGYR
+829 NLFSSKGYR

-850 EYEDF
+850 EFEDF
-855 ISELEQAEM
+855 ISELEQVEM
-864 DTLHKKEKLEQVH
+864 DTLHKKEKLEKVY
-877 ATIESNL
+877 ATIECNL

-939 KTFFIEGKERQV
+939 KTFFIEGKERQL
-951 DENLKV
+951 DENLNI
-957 INKEEQEQVIITFV
+957 INKAEQEEIIINFV
-971 KEYKHFIGEIEGGY
+971 KEYNYFVGDLEGGF
-985 MEENTLKKK
+985 MEENIHKKK

-1005 TITENEEIAKM
+1005 TITENEEIANM
-1016 FLSVAKLAVAVICC
+1016 FLSVAKKAIAVICC

-1035 QKSQVVKLLKNF
+1035 QKSQVVKLLKNY
-1047 DKTKITLAIGDG
+1047 DNSKITLAIGDG

-1094 QVLRRLLFFHG
+1094 QVLRRLIFFHG

-1114 MVIYFFYKNFVFTIN
+1114 MVIYFFYKNFVFTII
-1129 HFFYGFLND
+1129 HFFFGFLND

-1163 VRGILDTTV
+1163 VRGILDITL
-1172 KPEDGTIVELL
+1172 KPEDGKIVELL
-1183 MPFLYKEQKENPI
+1183 MPFLYKEQRENPI
-1196 FTIKNF
+1196 FTIKRF
-1202 ILSLFKGIIHAILNY
+1202 ILSLFKGVIHAILNY
-1217 FITIYTTNYVLN
+1217 FITIYTSNIIIN
-1229 NDGYESNLW
+1229 NDGFESNLW

-1246 NILLVV
+1246 NILLIV
-1252 TVDLI
+1252 TADLI

-1272 FFTLTLY
+1272 FMTIFLY
-1279 ILFLVLVQ
+1279 IIFLICVQ
-1287 RISSFNS
+1287 RFSFFKS
-1294 VGTMKI
+1294 MGTMKV

-1308 LNILFI
+1308 LNFFIVLIICISIDLFI
-1314 VTICFLIDL
+1314 LGINSI
-1323 IIVSFNALFFKTL
+1323 FFKSI
-1336 RHEIQLIKDKN
+1336 RHEVQLLENKD

-1352 YIKTLSNPIKELL
+1352 YIQNLNSPIKELL
-1365 YEKLNKDNNEQQEI
+1365 YEKLNKELKNETEKDNEKLNKEFRNETGKENG
-1379 KIKKE
+1379 KI
-1384 KEKEIKKEII
+1384 II
-1394 QEEEEVINKDK
+1394 ENEEE
-1405 DKEINKDKEIKIK
+1405 
-1418 QKEKINNI
+1418 
-1426 NDKNINIIN
+1426 
-1435 VNKINN
+1435 
-1441 NDKYNE
+1441 
-1447 INLKMNNNNINNN
+1447 
-1460 IKINNINKSND
+1460 IKINNSKSTININAIKLNNSNLD
-1471 IDKNK
+1471 KIERVSNLNMINTVNNTKNNVNILKEKDKN
-1476 DIDII
+1476 D
-1481 NNKPTIKKI
+1481 NNPSSNTTY
-1490 IKKKRIKNIKHQ
+1490 KRIVKRRKAKNLKNE
-1502 GTGIN
+1502 GTGIHIIDLKDNGINDNNDN
-1507 TIEFKSN
+1507 TKINS
-1514 GTEKGIV
+1514 
-1521 NIKNKNN
+1521 
-1528 NKLISENNYRNEKT
+1528 
-1542 SSSYHKNLIYNEN
+1542 YNEN
-1555 KKISNRNMQFNSRK
+1555 KKNNIFNK
-1569 AAKNNR
+1569 KLLT
-1575 VNINMINGNNDSQK
+1575 VK
-1589 NSFSIQKDTT
+1589 
-1599 ERRLIKSKIK
+1599 

>member
-1 MSHKVINGQEESSSI
+1 MSPKQRLNGQEESCSI
-16 ISSNNIQYDNSNSNT
+16 MSSNNIQYDNSNSYT
-31 HNSNF
+31 HNSNL
-36 SNNLESHIDSFHNQ
+36 SNNLDSHLDTYNNQ

-55 NSKQDIT
+55 NSKQDGFDARTTI
-62 DKTRNSLRKYTDSS
+62 RKPTDSS
-76 SNLTKKRKLIKK
+76 SKRGKLVK

-94 SKDLGKKKK
+94 QEIKKKKK
-103 KRSSGSTTEHINESQ
+103 KRLSNSTTDNKI
-118 QENNNQS
+118 ENQDKNSN
-125 QNQKKDLEPIMEAP
+125 NQKKDLEPIMEAP

-169 NKISTTKYNIITFL
+169 NKISTTKYNCITFL
-183 PKALMYQFLRLANV
+183 PKALMLQFIRLANV
-197 YFVFIAVIQSI
+197 YFVFIAIIQSI
-208 PVISPLG
+208 PIISPLG
-215 AATAIAPIVFVFT
+215 AATAIAPVVFVLS

-251 DIETYRD
+251 EIETYRD
-258 NCWTTIKS
+258 NCWEIIKS
-266 GELEMGEIVQVKNE
+266 GDLEMGEIVQVKNE
-280 GIFPADLMLIDS
+280 GIFPADLMLIES

-305 LDGEKTLKIKT
+305 LDGEKTLKIK
-316 SPNFTKGK
+316 SAPNFTKGK
-324 FIKKA
+324 FIKKVDSRLNNKLGKQNN
-329 EILPNLESKLK
+329 EILALNE
-340 EQNNDALVLNGN
+340 NNVNSVNNGGTN
-352 LIRNTEMPDKE
+352 LIRNTEMPDNDDKKRNVDE
-363 NNEKNKNE
+363 NNEDKN
-371 EEKEKI
+371 KI
-377 IYTKVDNI
+377 IYDKVDNL

-407 NMRLNGIGNEF
+407 NMRINGIGNEF

-452 KNAKEPIIKMS
+452 KNAKEPLTKMS
-463 SVEIILNKLLIGL
+463 TVEKLLNKLLVGI
-476 FILQVI
+476 FILQLI
-482 LSIISS
+482 LSLISA
-488 ILHFTYFKRDSN
+488 ILHFVYFKRDSK
-500 LMIKSDTL
+500 LMAESDTL
-508 NEEEKIKNTFI
+508 NDEEKNKNTFI
-519 DYMDFNIYIDSLLS
+519 DYKDFNIWVDSLLS

-543 LIPVSLIIT
+543 LIPVSLVIT
-552 LEIVKIIQGIF
+552 LEIVKLIQGLF
-563 ITMDA
+563 ISVDA
-568 KSYSIYRKKFITTNS
+568 KSYSFYRKKFITTNS

-620 FEFIRNGLKS
+620 YEFIRKGLNS
-630 DEIKINKDLR
+630 DEIEINKELR

-648 ENYDMIKSSSIKRT
+648 EDYDMIKNSSLKRG
-662 NKDNSKE
+662 NKIKE
-669 NNTNLLPSIKYQN
+669 NENNIKNNSNNLLPSIKYQN
-682 YTVKSKE
+682 YIVKSKE

-748 DNSHFVITYD
+748 DNSHFILAYE
-758 TNESNNNQYIENQKF
+758 TNEKNNFEQQKF
-773 EKLCQIEFSSD
+773 EKLCQIEFNSD

-815 STPTSVLERARYFV
+815 STPSAVLEKARYFV
-829 NLFSARGYR
+829 NLFSSKGYR

-850 EYEDF
+850 EFEDF

-864 DTLHKKEKLEQVH
+864 DTLHKKEKLEKVY
-877 ATIESNL
+877 ATIECNL

-939 KTFFIEGKERQV
+939 KTFFIEGKERQL
-951 DENLKV
+951 DENLNI
-957 INKEEQEQVIITFV
+957 INKAEQEEIIINFV
-971 KEYKHFIGEIEGGY
+971 KEYNYFVGDLEGGF
-985 MEENTLKKK
+985 MEENIHKKK

-1005 TITENEEIAKM
+1005 TITENEEIANM
-1016 FLSVAKLAVAVICC
+1016 FLSVAKKAIAVICC

-1035 QKSQVVKLLKNF
+1035 QKSQVVKLLKNY
-1047 DKTKITLAIGDG
+1047 DNSKITLAIGDG

-1094 QVLRRLLFFHG
+1094 QVLRRLIFFHG

-1114 MVIYFFYKNFVFTIN
+1114 MVIYFFYKNFVFTII
-1129 HFFYGFLND
+1129 HFFFGFLND

-1146 DWFIILYNLL
+1146 DWFITLYNLL

-1163 VRGILDTTV
+1163 VRGILDITL
-1172 KPEDGTIVELL
+1172 KPEDGKIVELL
-1183 MPFLYKEQKENPI
+1183 MPFLYKEQRENPI
-1196 FTIKNF
+1196 FTIKRF
-1202 ILSLFKGIIHAILNY
+1202 ILSLFKGVIHAILNY
-1217 FITIYTTNYVLN
+1217 FITIYTSNIIIN
-1229 NDGYESNLW
+1229 NDGFESNLW

-1246 NILLVV
+1246 NILLIV
-1252 TVDLI
+1252 TADLI

-1272 FFTLTLY
+1272 FMTIFLY
-1279 ILFLVLVQ
+1279 IIFLICVQ
-1287 RISSFNS
+1287 RFSFFKS
-1294 VGTMKI
+1294 MGTMKV

-1308 LNILFI
+1308 LNFFIVLIICISIDLFI
-1314 VTICFLIDL
+1314 LGINSI
-1323 IIVSFNALFFKTL
+1323 FFKSI
-1336 RHEIQLIKDKN
+1336 RHEVQLLENKD

-1352 YIKTLSNPIKELL
+1352 YIQNLNSPIKELL
-1365 YEKLNKDNNEQQEI
+1365 YEKLNKELKNETEKDNEKLNKEFRNETGKENG
-1379 KIKKE
+1379 KI
-1384 KEKEIKKEII
+1384 II
-1394 QEEEEVINKDK
+1394 ENEEE
-1405 DKEINKDKEIKIK
+1405 
-1418 QKEKINNI
+1418 
-1426 NDKNINIIN
+1426 
-1435 VNKINN
+1435 
-1441 NDKYNE
+1441 
-1447 INLKMNNNNINNN
+1447 
-1460 IKINNINKSND
+1460 IKINNSKSTININAIKSNNSNLD
-1471 IDKNK
+1471 KIERVSNLNMINTVNNTKNNVNILKEKDKN
-1476 DIDII
+1476 D
-1481 NNKPTIKKI
+1481 NNPSSNTTY
-1490 IKKKRIKNIKHQ
+1490 KRIVKRRKAKNLKNE
-1502 GTGIN
+1502 GTGIHIIDLKDNGINDNNDN
-1507 TIEFKSN
+1507 TKINS
-1514 GTEKGIV
+1514 
-1521 NIKNKNN
+1521 
-1528 NKLISENNYRNEKT
+1528 
-1542 SSSYHKNLIYNEN
+1542 YNEN
-1555 KKISNRNMQFNSRK
+1555 KKNNIFNKNHNILQNEKNKNKNKNLIYDEKENKKIGNSQKNKNRIK
-1569 AAKNNR
+1569 I
-1575 VNINMINGNNDSQK
+1575 VNINNRKVDNSIMK
-1589 NSFSIQKDTT
+1589 NSISLQRETT
-1599 ERRLIKSKIK
+1599 ERKLLKSNFIK

>member
-1 MSHKVINGQEESSSI
+1 MSPKQRLNGQEESCSI
-16 ISSNNIQYDNSNSNT
+16 MSSNNIQYDNSNSYT
-31 HNSNF
+31 HNSNL
-36 SNNLESHIDSFHNQ
+36 SNNLDSHLDSYNNQ

-55 NSKQDIT
+55 NSKQDGFDARTTI
-62 DKTRNSLRKYTDSS
+62 RKPTDSS
-76 SNLTKKRKLIKK
+76 SKRGKLVK

-94 SKDLGKKKK
+94 QEIKKKKK
-103 KRSSGSTTEHINESQ
+103 KRLSNSTTDNKI
-118 QENNNQS
+118 ENQDKNSN
-125 QNQKKDLEPIMEAP
+125 NQKKDLEPIMEAP

-169 NKISTTKYNIITFL
+169 NKISTTKYNCITFL
-183 PKALMYQFLRLANV
+183 PKALMLQFIRLANV
-197 YFVFIAVIQSI
+197 YFVFIAIIQSI
-208 PVISPLG
+208 PIISPLG
-215 AATAIAPIVFVFT
+215 AATAIAPVVFVLS

-251 DIETYRD
+251 EIETYRD
-258 NCWTTIKS
+258 NCWEIIKS
-266 GELEMGEIVQVKNE
+266 GDLEMGEIVQVKNE
-280 GIFPADLMLIDS
+280 GIFPADLMLIES

-305 LDGEKTLKIKT
+305 LDGEKTLKIK
-316 SPNFTKGK
+316 SAPNFTKGK
-324 FIKKA
+324 FIKKVDSRLNNKLGKQNN
-329 EILPNLESKLK
+329 EILALNE
-340 EQNNDALVLNGN
+340 NNVNSVNNGGTN
-352 LIRNTEMPDKE
+352 LIRNTEMPDNDDKKRNVDE
-363 NNEKNKNE
+363 NNEDKN
-371 EEKEKI
+371 KI
-377 IYTKVDNI
+377 IYDKVDNL

-407 NMRLNGIGNEF
+407 NMRINGIGNEF

-452 KNAKEPIIKMS
+452 KNAKEPLTKMS
-463 SVEIILNKLLIGL
+463 TVEKLLNKLLVGI
-476 FILQVI
+476 FILQLI
-482 LSIISS
+482 LSLISA
-488 ILHFTYFKRDSN
+488 ILHFVYFKRDSK
-500 LMIKSDTL
+500 LMAESDTL
-508 NEEEKIKNTFI
+508 NDEEKNKNTFI
-519 DYMDFNIYIDSLLS
+519 DYMDFNIWVDSLLS

-543 LIPVSLIIT
+543 LIPVSLVIT
-552 LEIVKIIQGIF
+552 LEIVKLIQGLF
-563 ITMDA
+563 ISVDA
-568 KSYSIYRKKFITTNS
+568 KSYSFYRKKFITTNS

-620 FEFIRNGLKS
+620 YEFIRKGLNS
-630 DEIKINKDLR
+630 DEIEINKELR
-640 EKEDIIPF
+640 QKEDIIPF
-648 ENYDMIKSSSIKRT
+648 EDYDMIKNSSLKRG
-662 NKDNSKE
+662 NKIKE
-669 NNTNLLPSIKYQN
+669 NENNIKNNSNNLLPSIKYQN
-682 YTVKSKE
+682 YIVKSKE

-748 DNSHFVITYD
+748 DNSHFILAYE
-758 TNESNNNQYIENQKF
+758 TNEKNNFEQQKF
-773 EKLCQIEFSSD
+773 EKLCQIEFNSD

-815 STPTSVLERARYFV
+815 STPSAVLEKARYFV
-829 NLFSARGYR
+829 NLFSSKGYR

-850 EYEDF
+850 EFEDF

-864 DTLHKKEKLEQVH
+864 DTLHKKEKLEKVY
-877 ATIESNL
+877 ATIECNL

-939 KTFFIEGKERQV
+939 KTFFIEGKERQL
-951 DENLKV
+951 DENLNI
-957 INKEEQEQVIITFV
+957 INKAEQEEIIINFV
-971 KEYKHFIGEIEGGY
+971 KEYNYFVGDLEGGF
-985 MEENTLKKK
+985 MEENIHKKK

-1005 TITENEEIAKM
+1005 TITENEEIANM
-1016 FLSVAKLAVAVICC
+1016 FLSVAKKAIAVICC

-1035 QKSQVVKLLKNF
+1035 QKSQVVKLLKNY
-1047 DKTKITLAIGDG
+1047 DNSKITLAIGDG

-1094 QVLRRLLFFHG
+1094 QVLRRLIFFHG

-1114 MVIYFFYKNFVFTIN
+1114 MVIYFFYKNFVFTII
-1129 HFFYGFLND
+1129 HFFFGFLND

-1146 DWFIILYNLL
+1146 DWFITLYNLL

-1163 VRGILDTTV
+1163 VRGILDITL
-1172 KPEDGTIVELL
+1172 KPEDGKIVELL
-1183 MPFLYKEQKENPI
+1183 MPFLYKEQRKNPI
-1196 FTIKNF
+1196 FTIKRF
-1202 ILSLFKGIIHAILNY
+1202 ILSLFKGVIHAILNY
-1217 FITIYTTNYVLN
+1217 FITIYTSNIIIN
-1229 NDGYESNLW
+1229 NDGFESNLW

-1246 NILLVV
+1246 NILLIV
-1252 TVDLI
+1252 TADLI

-1272 FFTLTLY
+1272 FMTIFLY
-1279 ILFLVLVQ
+1279 IIFLICVQ
-1287 RISSFNS
+1287 RFSFFKS
-1294 VGTMKI
+1294 MGTMKV

-1308 LNILFI
+1308 LNFFIVLIICISIDLFI
-1314 VTICFLIDL
+1314 LGINSI
-1323 IIVSFNALFFKTL
+1323 FFKSI
-1336 RHEIQLIKDKN
+1336 RHEVQLLENKD

-1352 YIKTLSNPIKELL
+1352 YIQNLNSPIKELL
-1365 YEKLNKDNNEQQEI
+1365 YEKLNKELKNETEKDNEKLNKEFRNETGKENG
-1379 KIKKE
+1379 KI
-1384 KEKEIKKEII
+1384 II
-1394 QEEEEVINKDK
+1394 ENEEE
-1405 DKEINKDKEIKIK
+1405 
-1418 QKEKINNI
+1418 
-1426 NDKNINIIN
+1426 
-1435 VNKINN
+1435 
-1441 NDKYNE
+1441 
-1447 INLKMNNNNINNN
+1447 
-1460 IKINNINKSND
+1460 IKINNSKSTININAIKLNNSNLD
-1471 IDKNK
+1471 KIERVSNLNMINTVNNTKNNVNILKEKDKN
-1476 DIDII
+1476 D
-1481 NNKPTIKKI
+1481 NNPSSNTTY
-1490 IKKKRIKNIKHQ
+1490 KRIVKRRKAKNLKNE
-1502 GTGIN
+1502 GTGIHIIDLKDNGINDNNDN
-1507 TIEFKSN
+1507 TKINS
-1514 GTEKGIV
+1514 
-1521 NIKNKNN
+1521 
-1528 NKLISENNYRNEKT
+1528 
-1542 SSSYHKNLIYNEN
+1542 YNEN
-1555 KKISNRNMQFNSRK
+1555 KKNNIFN
-1569 AAKNNR
+1569 KNH
-1575 VNINMINGNNDSQK
+1575 NILQNEKNKNKNKNLIYDEKENKKIGNSQK
-1589 NSFSIQKDTT
+1589 NKNRIKIVNSISLQRETT
-1599 ERRLIKSKIK
+1599 ERKLLKSNFIK